1 METYIVSHAKKDPDG
16 KFVEFT
22 WKKVDGHMHAVGP
35 SEVVSF
41 DEVCKA
47 LAQGDEV
54 FVHDTVGGKG
64 TRAFLGNN
72 SSGETTIELEAG
84 VSELEQIG
92 DMPRF

>member
-41 DEVCKA
+41 DEVCKS